1 MNPTLI
7 FWLVFSLVSSA
18 IIYCDYK
25 FGMLRDSSIAT
36 PKPFSYSRV
45 QLAWWTVIVFS
56 SIISILFLHKGMP
69 AIYNS
74 TLYLLGISS
83 ATSAAARMIDVS
95 DQVNSS
101 SLRHQDSSAGVNFF
115 IDILSDENGIS
126 IHRFQTVLFNL
137 LFGGWFIY
145 NVIYNISLQNIDN
158 IIPDIQPNYLVLLTL
173 SSVTYTAV
181 KTSENR
187 HKVSNDEPEFIS
199 ESAGKETN
207 VAQG

>member
-45 QLAWWTVIVFS
+45 QLAWWTVIIFS

-83 ATSAAARMIDVS
+83 ATTVFARAIDTS
-95 DQVNSS
+95 DQTNST
-101 SLRHQDSSAGVNFF
+101 SLRHQDSSSGVNFF
-115 IDILSDENGIS
+115 MDILSDENGIS
-126 IHRFQTVLFNL
+126 MHRFQAVLFNL

-145 NVIYNISLQNIDN
+145 NVIYNLSLQNIDN
-158 IIPDIQPNYLVLLTL
+158 IIPDIQANYLVLLSL
-173 SSVTYTAV
+173 SSVTYAAV

-187 HKVSNDEPEFIS
+187 HKVSNDEPEFIA
-199 ESAGKETN
+199 ETKETN